1 MNVPPQT
8 WQRLSSAGAFMVPG
22 LALWLP
28 SGYSW
33 GAVLLLLCALA
44 SAPQWW
50 RQPVAGASRWLLA
63 SVLAMLAVALLDV
76 GLPWEL
82 GRFDK
87 PAKYLLALPCIFYA
101 LAFAPDPAW
110 LWRGVFAG
118 ACGSGLLALY
128 QTAVQALPRATGYTN
143 AIQYGNLSLLLG
155 LMCAAVLLAHW
166 GRWHAGRRLGWGVAL
181 LLGCLGSVLSE
192 SRGGWLAL
200 ALVLPAGAWMLRR
213 HTRRPLLLRG
223 AAVVVL
229 AMAALLALKGPDLRQ
244 RLDTG
249 YSEIVSYQHNGDAST
264 SVGHRLEH
272 WRMAWSMVQQ
282 RPWLGWG
289 RIGYEQE
296 KARRVAA
303 GLVQVSVL
311 QYHHAHNELLDLWVK
326 RGLPGL
332 FALGLF
338 YGVPLA
344 LFWPRQR
351 RVLDAAG
358 RLDRTALAL
367 CLVGVL
373 LPLSYFAFGWTQ
385 VFLAHNSGNMFYL
398 FMCLLVHSALQARWR
413 QATATATAMA
423 TATATATSATAPSRP
438 FLNPPEAA

>member
-1 MNVPPQT
+1 MTVPLQT

-33 GAVLLLLCALA
+33 GALLLLLCTLA
-44 SAPQWW
+44 SAPQWLGRAVPRSAW
-50 RQPVAGASRWLLA
+50 WLTG
-63 SVLAMLAVALLDV
+63 SVLAMLAIGLLDV
-76 GLPWEL
+76 GIPWEL
-82 GRFDK
+82 ARFDK
-87 PAKYLLALPCIFYA
+87 PGKYLLALPCIFYL
-101 LAFAPDPAW
+101 LAFPPDPDW

-128 QTAVQALPRATGYTN
+128 QTAVLELPRATGFTN

-155 LMCAAVLLAHW
+155 LGCAAVLTTHW
-166 GRWHAGRRLGWGVAL
+166 GRWSAGQRLAWAVAL

-200 ALVLPAGAWMLRR
+200 VLVLPVGGWLLRR
-213 HTRRPLLLRG
+213 RARRSLLLRG
-223 AAVVVL
+223 AL
-229 AMAALLALKGPDLRQ
+229 ALALALAALLAFKGQDLRQ

-249 YSEIVSYQHNGDAST
+249 YSEAVSYQHTGDAST

-289 RIGYEQE
+289 RSGYEQE
-296 KARRVAA
+296 KARRVAT
-303 GLVQVSVL
+303 GQVQPSVL
-311 QYHHAHNELLDLWVK
+311 QYHHAHNELLDLGVK
-326 RGLPGL
+326 HGLPGVL
-332 FALGLF
+332 VLCLF

-344 LFWPRQR
+344 LFWPHPR

-367 CLVGVL
+367 CLVGIL

-398 FMCLLVHSALQARWR
+398 FMCPLVHAALQACR
-413 QATATATAMA
+413 QQARAAMPMPAATATAAAMP
-423 TATATATSATAPSRP
+423 APSCSP
-438 FLNPPEAA
+438 LNSPQPR

>member
-1 MNVPPQT
+1 MSVQRQT
-8 WQRLSSAGAFMVPG
+8 WQQLSSAGAFMVPA

-33 GAVLLLLCALA
+33 GALLLLLCALA
-44 SAPQWW
+44 SAPQWLG
-50 RQPVAGASRWLLA
+50 RPVARSTWWLVA
-63 SVLAMLAVALLDV
+63 SVLCMLAIALLDV
-76 GLPWEL
+76 GIPWEL

-87 PAKYLLALPCIFYA
+87 PGKYLLALPCIFC
-101 LAFAPDPAW
+101 LQAFPPDPAW

-118 ACGSGLLALY
+118 ACGSGLIALY
-128 QTAVQALPRATGYTN
+128 QTLVQALPRATGYTN

-166 GRWHAGRRLGWGVAL
+166 GRWHAGQRLGWVVAL
-181 LLGCLGSVLSE
+181 LLGCLGSLLSE

-200 ALVLPAGAWMLRR
+200 VLVLPVGAWLLRRRSQRRLVLRSAAAVALVL
-213 HTRRPLLLRG
+213 
-223 AAVVVL
+223 
-229 AMAALLALKGPDLRQ
+229 AALLAFKGAELQQ
-244 RLDTG
+244 RLDKG
-249 YSEIVSYQHNGDAST
+249 YSEALSYQHNGDAST

-272 WRMAWSMVQQ
+272 WRMAWDMAQQ

-289 RIGYEQE
+289 RSGYEQE

-303 GLVQVSVL
+303 GLVQASVL
-311 QYHHAHNELLDLWVK
+311 QYHHAHNELLDLLVK
-326 RGLPGL
+326 HGLLGIG
-332 FALGLF
+332 ALAGF
-338 YGVPLA
+338 YGVPLW

-351 RVLDAAG
+351 RLLDTAG
-358 RLDRTALAL
+358 HLDRTALAL

-398 FMCLLVHSALQARWR
+398 FMCLLVHAALQARL
-413 QATATATAMA
+413 QPQVAH
-423 TATATATSATAPSRP
+423 TSVPAAPAGP
-438 FLNPPEAA
+438 AAAAAHTFSKQPSKAS